1 MSRLLGQR
9 YRETDAAEAD
19 CVRYLAMDLN
29 IVQYHRSVTECVQ
42 YLTLDFKKVQYH
54 LTVEDCVHCTVPGT
68 GFEESTVPP
77 KCNRL
82 CTLYSTWCWT
92 WRKYSTTKVSQTVYT
107 VQYLTLDLKKIQYHQ
122 SVTDCV
128 HCTVPDA
135 GLEEHTVPPKCN
147 RLCTAPDTGLEEST
161 VPPKCNSTWCQGSK
175 K

>member
-1 MSRLLGQR
+1 MFPPLDAVRGVPMSRLLGQR

-29 IVQYHRSVTECVQ
+29 IVQYHRSVTEYVQ

-82 CTLYSTWCWT
+82 YTVPDAGLG
-92 WRKYSTTKVSQTVYT
+92 RKYSTTKVKQTVYS
-107 VQYLTLDLKKIQYHQ
+107 I
-122 SVTDCV
+122 
-128 HCTVPDA
+128 
-135 GLEEHTVPPKCN
+135 
-147 RLCTAPDTGLEEST
+147 
-161 VPPKCNSTWCQGSK
+161 
-175 K
+175 